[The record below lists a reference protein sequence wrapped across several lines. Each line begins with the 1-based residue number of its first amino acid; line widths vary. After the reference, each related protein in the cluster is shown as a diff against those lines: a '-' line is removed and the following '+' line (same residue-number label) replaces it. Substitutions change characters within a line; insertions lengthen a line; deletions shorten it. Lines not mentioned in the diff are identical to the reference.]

1 MSATIHTPGGG
12 RSQNGS
18 HASLVVSINN
28 VFYVTDVGFGDLPL
42 NAIPITL
49 PDDTQQITDISGTF
63 RAIFNSEDKDIF
75 YVQKYENNHWHTKYE
90 AEFKA
95 REIEEFDQNIEYNQ
109 THPDS
114 VFVKHLLITMPQS
127 FGRATM
133 FENHLT
139 LTKDG
144 TPEKLAITKDNY
156 KQFLTKYFGLNVTI
170 SRLENSDN

>member
-1 MSATIHTPGGG
+1 MAVVVK
-12 RSQNGS
+12 NGS

-133 FENHLT
+133 SENHLT